1 MHLHSTGRHARS
13 KSSRPALVLSTKARV
28 FGCVG
33 ALVAAGS
40 LIGTSAGSTGAYFT
54 DVIHDSITGT
64 FGAVAVTVN
73 GITVP
78 AGDTT
83 GGAGTSAT
91 PYTIQWANMLPGV
104 NKTVTWTV
112 TNTGTATESIW
123 LAFDN
128 SNQGWFNANGNSG
141 INNLGTYGDAQ
152 IASPLLNANYD
163 NLNNLY
169 TQGTAA
175 SGNNACGDPNPAIA
189 YLPAE
194 NHVAD
199 LTVGQ
204 QTSFTFSFGYSAC
217 LSANALQLG
226 PAFANPLL
234 ADIIAT
240 QQGIA
245 PSDAHNGGAYV
256 LPTPAAISYTVP
268 AGESWNT

>member
-1 MHLHSTGRHARS
+1 MGKHARS
-13 KSSRPALVLSTKARV
+13 KHSGSAVILSTKARL

-54 DVIHDSITGT
+54 DVVPNSINGT
-64 FGAVAVTVN
+64 FGSVAVTVN

-78 AGDTT
+78 QGDST
-83 GGAGTSAT
+83 GGSGTTAS
-91 PYTIQWANMLPGV
+91 PYTIQWDNMLPGV

-128 SNQGWFNANGNSG
+128 SNQGWFNKDGNSG

-175 SGNNACGDPNPAIA
+175 SGNNPCGDPNPAIA

-199 LTVGQ
+199 LAVGQ
-204 QTSFTFSFGYSAC
+204 QTSFTLSFGYSAC
-217 LSANALQLG
+217 LSDNALQSG
-226 PAFANPLL
+226 PAFVNPLL
-234 ADIIAT
+234 TDIIAT

-245 PSDAHNGGAYV
+245 PSDAHNGGTYT
-256 LPTPAAISYTVP
+256 LPTPGAIGYTVP

>member
-1 MHLHSTGRHARS
+1 MGKHSRS
-13 KSSRPALVLSTKARV
+13 KRSGSTVILSTKARL

-54 DVIHDSITGT
+54 DVVPNSINGT
-64 FGAVAVTVN
+64 FGSVVVTVN
-73 GITVP
+73 SITVP
-78 AGDTT
+78 TGDTT
-83 GGAGTSAT
+83 GGSGTTVT
-91 PYTIQWANMLPGV
+91 PYTIQWDNMLPGV

-128 SNQGWFNANGNSG
+128 SNGGWFGYDPTTQTTSG
-141 INNLGTYGDAQ
+141 INTLGTYGDAQ
-152 IASPLLNANYD
+152 IASPLLNGNYN

-169 TQGTAA
+169 PENTVAAGT
-175 SGNNACGDPNPAIA
+175 NACGDPNPAIE

-199 LTVGQ
+199 LTVGE
-204 QTSFTFSFGYSAC
+204 QTSFTFSFGYTAC
-217 LSANALQLG
+217 LSDNALQSG
-226 PAFANPLL
+226 PAFTVPLL

-245 PSDAHNGGAYV
+245 PSDSHNGGAYTLPTQPAGLV
-256 LPTPAAISYTVP
+256 LPS
-268 AGESWNT
+268 GQSWNT